1 MKNTPSRFRKSHSFM
16 HQLFC
21 PIGEASFHCISF
33 KLGELPTL
41 TSLALRVSLLL
52 LYSSPKNAMSLLVE
66 TSSF

>member
-1 MKNTPSRFRKSHSFM
+1 
-16 HQLFC
+16 LFC
-21 PIGEASFHCISF
+21 PIGEVSFRCISS

-52 LYSSPKNAMSLLVE
+52 LYSSLKNAMSLLVE